1 MNFEKFGHTV
11 FVNSAHVIRKVK
23 RYVSENENQMHLQS
37 DK

>member
-11 FVNSAHVIRKVK
+11 FVNSAHIIRKVK
-23 RYVSENENQMHLQS
+23 RYVSENENQMHVQS